1 MEISEA
7 ELERA
12 NRRMAKRRV
21 TEPFAVAASFDEQ
34 RRMIAVSLNNG
45 VEVKF
50 PADKMQGLSG
60 AKPED
65 LAEIEISPAGY
76 GLHFPKLDADFSL
89 PGLLAGVFG
98 TRQWMAA
105 LLGAEGGKSVSK
117 RKAMAARSN
126 GRLGGRPKQRAKH
139 GQNTQE

>member
-1 MEISEA
+1 MKDNAQEISEA
-7 ELERA
+7 EFERA
-12 NRRMAKRRV
+12 NRRMAKRRA
-21 TEPFAVAASFDEQ
+21 TEPFAIAASFDEQ

-65 LAEIEISPAGY
+65 LADIEISPAGY
-76 GLHFPKLDADFSL
+76 GLHFPKLDAGFSL
-89 PGLLAGVFG
+89 PGLLACVFA

-105 LLGAEGGKSVSK
+105 ISGAKGGKPAGE
-117 RKAMAARSN
+117 RKVLAAKAKKMAV
-126 GRLGGRPKQRAKH
+126 K
-139 GQNTQE
+139 

>member
-60 AKPED
+60 AKPEH

-89 PGLLAGVFG
+89 PGLLAGVFRHAPTDG
-98 TRQWMAA
+98 
-105 LLGAEGGKSVSK
+105 S
-117 RKAMAARSN
+117 AARRRRWKIRKQKEGD
-126 GRLGGRPKQRAKH
+126 GRAEQWPWRQAKTGGEA
-139 GQNTQE
+139 